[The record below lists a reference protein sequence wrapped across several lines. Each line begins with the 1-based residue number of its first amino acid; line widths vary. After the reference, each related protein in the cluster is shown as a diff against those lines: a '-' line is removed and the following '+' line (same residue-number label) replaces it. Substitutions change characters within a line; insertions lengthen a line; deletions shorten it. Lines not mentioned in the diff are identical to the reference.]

1 MTHLERITDV
11 PPEAVDMIRQRME
24 QRGATVAVQRQPD
37 GLFTVEGTFPEGA
50 AALAALGTPGLAG
63 AGAAAAAPAGAPL
76 TDLQAS
82 AAKAIVN
89 IFETGEVLG
98 DYGQVTLIPGDSGHL
113 TYGRSQTTLASGLL
127 HDLLARYVGQ
137 AGALFAGRLRPFLPR
152 LAGRDVGLDHDAG
165 FHNLL
170 RAAADDPVMRQVQDV
185 FFDSAFWRPALHD
198 AQALGFELPLSVAV
212 VYDGRV
218 HGSWDRLRDE
228 TDAGDGTV
236 QALGERRWIGAYVAR
251 RRNWLAT
258 NQRQDLRATVYRM
271 DAFQRLI
278 DQDRWDLAL
287 PLVVRERE
295 ISTLALAA
303 MPPHCYDG
311 PTPGARSLAV
321 VAPLLRGLDVRLVQV
336 ALSDAGLEVKADG
349 VFGQASSDAL
359 RRLQAGK
366 GQAATGVADAGAVAE
381 LAQRVFTA

>member
-1 MTHLERITDV
+1 MAHLERITDV
-11 PPEAVDMIRQRME
+11 PTEAVDMIRQRME
-24 QRGATVAVQRQPD
+24 QRGATVTVLNQPD
-37 GLFTVEGTFPEGA
+37 GLFTVEGTFPDGA
-50 AALAALGTPGLAG
+50 AALAALGAPAVAG
-63 AGAAAAAPAGAPL
+63 AIAAAAPADAALL
-76 TDLQAS
+76 TDLQMRT
-82 AAKAIVN
+82 AKAIVN

-127 HDLLARYVGQ
+127 HDLLQRYMGQ
-137 AGALFAGRLRPFLPR
+137 AGARFGGRLQPFLPR
-152 LAGRDVGLDHDAG
+152 VAQRDFKLDLDAG

-170 RAAADDPVMRQVQDV
+170 RAAADDPVMRQVQDA

-198 AQALGFELPLSVAV
+198 AQALGFVLPLSLAA

-218 HGSWDRLRDE
+218 HGSWQTLRDE
-228 TDAGDGTV
+228 TIASDGTV
-236 QALGERRWIGAYVAR
+236 QALGERGWVAAYVAR
-251 RRNWLAT
+251 RRTWLAT
-258 NQRQDLRATVYRM
+258 NQRADLRPTVYRM

-295 ISTLALAA
+295 ISSLALAA

-311 PTPGARSLAV
+311 PIPGARTLAV
-321 VAPLLRGLDVRLVQV
+321 VAPLLRGLDVRLVQL
-336 ALSDAGLEVKADG
+336 ALSDAGLDVKADG

-359 RRLQAGK
+359 RRVQAGR
-366 GQAATGVADAGAVAE
+366 GQAATGVADASAVAE
-381 LAQRVFTA
+381 LAQRVFAA

>member
-1 MTHLERITDV
+1 MAHLERITDV

-24 QRGATVAVQRQPD
+24 QRGATVAVIHQPD
-37 GLFTVEGTFPEGA
+37 GLFTVEGTFPDSA
-50 AALAALGTPGLAG
+50 AALAALGTRGLVGAPAPAPG
-63 AGAAAAAPAGAPL
+63 GAAAL

-82 AAKAIVN
+82 TAKAIVN
-89 IFETGEVLG
+89 IFETSEVLG
-98 DYGQVTLIPGDSGHL
+98 DYGRVTLIPGDSGHL

-127 HDLLARYVGQ
+127 HDLLAQYVGQ

-152 LAGRDVGLDHDAG
+152 LAERDVALDHDAA

-198 AQALGFELPLSVAV
+198 AQALGFVLPLSMAV

-218 HGSWDRLRDE
+218 HGSWQALRDE
-228 TDAGDGTV
+228 TIARDGTV
-236 QALGERRWIGAYVAR
+236 QAVGERAWIAAYVAR

-258 NQRQDLRATVYRM
+258 NPRPDLRPTVYRM

-295 ISTLALAA
+295 ISSLSLAA

-336 ALSDAGLEVKADG
+336 ALSDAGLDVKADG

-359 RRLQAGK
+359 RRMQAAAGR
-366 GQAATGVADAGAVAE
+366 AATGVADAGAVAE
-381 LAQRVFTA
+381 LAQRVFAA